1 MTLPIGPPRV
11 RTPRPSTEPILE
23 LRNIDF
29 CYPAARRSTAEV
41 LGGAR
46 LTKINMSIRRGE
58 AHGLIGESGSGK
70 STIAKLLL
78 GLTAPQAGQIFFDG
92 ELLTPARLAAFR
104 LRVQPVFQN
113 PIDALNPATPI
124 GKQIIAPLLVN
135 FKMKS
140 SGCQARL
147 AAAISAVGLS
157 GEILGKLPHQISG
170 GQAQRVNIA
179 RALILDPEVLICD
192 EPVSALDM
200 TVQAQILNLL
210 SDLRES
216 RGLSLLFISHDIRS
230 VAYLC
235 SEITVLKRGTIVE
248 SGSREQVLFDP
259 KTDYMKSLLRAV
271 PNSELGLETESL
283 TSKPCSQPVGR
294 RHLPAQR

>member
-1 MTLPIGPPRV
+1 MTLPIGPARV
-11 RTPRPSTEPILE
+11 RTAPASPEPILE
-23 LRNIDF
+23 LRNVDF
-29 CYPAARRSTAEV
+29 CYRAPRRSAAEV
-41 LGGAR
+41 LGGSR
-46 LTKINMSIRRGE
+46 LRKINMSIGRGK

-78 GLTAPQAGQIFFDG
+78 GLTAPQAGQILFDG
-92 ELLTPARLAAFR
+92 ELLTPNRLAAFR

-113 PIDALNPATPI
+113 PLDALNPVTPI
-124 GKQIIAPLLVN
+124 GKQIVAPLLVN
-135 FKMKS
+135 FRMRS
-140 SGCQARL
+140 SDCQARL

-235 SEITVLKRGTIVE
+235 SEITVLKRGSIVE
-248 SGSREQVLFDP
+248 SGSRDQVLLDP

-271 PNSELGLETESL
+271 PNSELGVEMASRST
-283 TSKPCSQPVGR
+283 PYSQPTEP
-294 RHLPAQR
+294 RHVPAQR

>member
-1 MTLPIGPPRV
+1 MTLPIEPPRV
-11 RTPRPSTEPILE
+11 RTARASAEPILE
-23 LRNIDF
+23 LRNVDF
-29 CYPAARRSTAEV
+29 CYRAARRSAGEV
-41 LGGAR
+41 LGGSR
-46 LTKINMSIRRGE
+46 LNKINMSIRPGK

-78 GLTAPQAGQIFFDG
+78 GLTAPQAGQIFFEG
-92 ELLTPARLAAFR
+92 ELLTPDRLAAFR

-113 PIDALNPATPI
+113 PLDALNPASPI

-140 SGCQARL
+140 SDREARL

-157 GEILGKLPHQISG
+157 GDILGKLPHQISG

-210 SDLRES
+210 LDLRES

-235 SEITVLKRGTIVE
+235 SEITVLKRGSIVE
-248 SGSREQVLFDP
+248 SGSRDQVLLDP
-259 KTDYMKSLLRAV
+259 KTDYMKSLLSAV
-271 PNSELGLETESL
+271 PYSELRRETASPS
-283 TSKPCSQPVGR
+283 TPCSQPAER
-294 RHLPAQR
+294 RHLLAERR

>member
-1 MTLPIGPPRV
+1 MTSPIGPPRL
-11 RTPRPSTEPILE
+11 RTARASSEPILE
-23 LRNIDF
+23 LRNVDS
-29 CYPAARRSTAEV
+29 CYRAPRRSAAEI
-41 LGGAR
+41 LGGSR
-46 LTKINMSIRRGE
+46 LRNINMSIRHGK

-78 GLTAPQAGQIFFDG
+78 GLTAPQAGQILFDG
-92 ELLTPARLAAFR
+92 ELLTPNRLAAFR

-113 PIDALNPATPI
+113 PLDALNPATPI

-140 SGCQARL
+140 SDSQARL

-210 SDLRES
+210 SDLRDS

-235 SEITVLKRGTIVE
+235 SEITVLKRGSIVE
-248 SGSREQVLFDP
+248 SGSRDEVLLEP

-271 PNSELGLETESL
+271 PNSELGSEMAS
-283 TSKPCSQPVGR
+283 PARCSQPGER
-294 RHLPAQR
+294 RHLSAERS

>member
-11 RTPRPSTEPILE
+11 RTPRASSEPILE

-29 CYPAARRSTAEV
+29 CYPAARRSAAEV
-41 LGGAR
+41 LGGSR
-46 LTKINMSIRRGE
+46 LNKINMSIRRGK

-92 ELLTPARLAAFR
+92 ELLTRARLAAFR

-235 SEITVLKRGTIVE
+235 SEIAVLKRGTIVE
-248 SGSREQVLFDP
+248 SGSRDQVLLDP

-271 PNSELGLETESL
+271 PNSELGVEMALP
-283 TSKPCSQPVGR
+283 SKPCSQPIGR
-294 RHLPAQR
+294 RHLPAER

>member
-1 MTLPIGPPRV
+1 MTSPIGPARV
-11 RTPRPSTEPILE
+11 RTAPASPEPILE
-23 LRNIDF
+23 LRNVDF
-29 CYPAARRSTAEV
+29 CYRAPRRSAAEV
-41 LGGAR
+41 LGGSR
-46 LTKINMSIRRGE
+46 LRKINMSIRRGE

-78 GLTAPQAGQIFFDG
+78 GLRAPQAGQILFDG
-92 ELLTPARLAAFR
+92 ELLTPDRLAAFR

-113 PIDALNPATPI
+113 PLDALNPVIPI
-124 GKQIIAPLLVN
+124 GKQIVAPLLVN
-135 FKMKS
+135 FRMRS
-140 SGCQARL
+140 SDCQARL

-235 SEITVLKRGTIVE
+235 SEITVLKRGSIVE
-248 SGSREQVLFDP
+248 SGSRDQVLLDP

-271 PNSELGLETESL
+271 PNSELGGKMASSST
-283 TSKPCSQPVGR
+283 PCSQPTEP
-294 RHLPAQR
+294 RHVSAQR

>member
-1 MTLPIGPPRV
+1 MTAPIGPPRL
-11 RTPRPSTEPILE
+11 RTARASSEPILE
-23 LRNIDF
+23 LRNVGF
-29 CYPAARRSTAEV
+29 CYRAPRRSAAEV
-41 LGGAR
+41 LGGSSLR
-46 LTKINMSIRRGE
+46 NINMSIRHGK

-78 GLTAPQAGQIFFDG
+78 GLTAPQAGQIHFDG
-92 ELLTPARLAAFR
+92 ELLTPNRLAAFR

-113 PIDALNPATPI
+113 PLDALNPATPI

-140 SGCQARL
+140 SDSQARL
-147 AAAISAVGLS
+147 VAAISAVGLS

-235 SEITVLKRGTIVE
+235 SEITVLKRGSIVE
-248 SGSREQVLFDP
+248 SGSRDEILLEP

-271 PNSELGLETESL
+271 PNSELGLEMASP
-283 TSKPCSQPVGR
+283 SKGCSQPGER
-294 RHLPAQR
+294 RHLSAERS

>member
-1 MTLPIGPPRV
+1 MTSPIEPPRV
-11 RTPRPSTEPILE
+11 RLAHASSEPILE
-23 LRNIDF
+23 LRNVDF
-29 CYPAARRSTAEV
+29 CYPAARRSAAEV
-41 LGGAR
+41 HGGSR
-46 LTKINMSIRRGE
+46 LNKINMSICPGK

-92 ELLTPARLAAFR
+92 GLLTPARLAAFR
-104 LRVQPVFQN
+104 LRVQPVFQD
-113 PIDALNPATPI
+113 PLDALNPVTPI

-140 SGCQARL
+140 SECQSRL

-157 GEILGKLPHQISG
+157 GDILGKLPHQISG

-210 SDLRES
+210 SDLRET

-235 SEITVLKRGTIVE
+235 SEITVLKRGSIVE
-248 SGSREQVLFDP
+248 SGSRDQVLLDP
-259 KTDYMKSLLRAV
+259 KTDYMKTLLEAV
-271 PNSELGLETESL
+271 PNSELGLELSSI
-283 TSKPCSQPVGR
+283 SKRSRPAERRDLPVVR
-294 RHLPAQR
+294 

>member
-1 MTLPIGPPRV
+1 MTLPIEPPGRGTA
-11 RTPRPSTEPILE
+11 RASSEPILE
-23 LRNIDF
+23 LRNADF

-41 LGGAR
+41 LGGSR
-46 LTKINMSIRRGE
+46 LNKINMSIRRGK

-78 GLTAPQAGQIFFDG
+78 GLAAPQAGQILFDG
-92 ELLTPARLAAFR
+92 ELLTPDRFAAFR
-104 LRVQPVFQN
+104 LRVQPVFQA
-113 PIDALNPATPI
+113 PLEALSPATPI

-140 SGCQARL
+140 SDCQARL

-157 GEILGKLPHQISG
+157 GDILGKLPHQISG

-210 SDLRES
+210 LDLRES

-235 SEITVLKRGTIVE
+235 SEITVLKRGSIVE
-248 SGSREQVLFDP
+248 SGSRDQVLLAP
-259 KTDYMKSLLRAV
+259 KTDYMKSLLEAV
-271 PNSELGLETESL
+271 PNSELGIKTASL
-283 TSKPCSQPVGR
+283 STPRSRPAGCR
-294 RHLPAQR
+294 ILPADRH

>member
-1 MTLPIGPPRV
+1 MTSPIGLPRV
-11 RTPRPSTEPILE
+11 RTAPASPEPILE
-23 LRNIDF
+23 LHNVDF
-29 CYPAARRSTAEV
+29 CYRAPRRSAAEV
-41 LGGAR
+41 LGGSR
-46 LTKINMSIRRGE
+46 LREINMSIRRGK

-78 GLTAPQAGQIFFDG
+78 GLTAPQAGQILFEG
-92 ELLTPARLAAFR
+92 ELLTPDRLAAFR

-113 PIDALNPATPI
+113 PLDALNPVTPI
-124 GKQIIAPLLVN
+124 GKQIVAPLLVN
-135 FKMKS
+135 FRMRS
-140 SGCQARL
+140 SDCQARL

-179 RALILDPEVLICD
+179 RALILDPDVLICD

-235 SEITVLKRGTIVE
+235 SEISVLKRGSIVE
-248 SGSREQVLFDP
+248 SGSRDQVLLDP

-271 PNSELGLETESL
+271 PNSELGAEMASRSTPSQLTE
-283 TSKPCSQPVGR
+283 P
-294 RHLPAQR
+294 RHVPAER